1 MRRREKRESGTEGGI
16 QVEKDRDIIRVEIEI
31 ERERERKHP
40 RIFILVI

>member
-16 QVEKDRDIIRVEIEI
+16 QVEKDRDIIRVEIE
-31 ERERERKHP
+31 RERERKHP